1 MSTPDILAALTPVVD
16 AFERLGIAYH
26 IGGSVA
32 SSAYGFARATLDVDL
47 VADVQ
52 VAHVQPLVA
61 LLQEAYYI
69 DREMVQEAIR
79 HRSSFNVIHLDT
91 MIKVDVFILK
101 PQPYHQEAFRRAR
114 RDTLVDTLVEE
125 EPAREFYLASPE
137 DVILNKLD
145 WFRLGGGVSDRQWN
159 DVLGVLK
166 VQASSLDLVYLRRWA
181 AELGLTGLLDRAF
194 NEAGIT

>member
-1 MSTPDILAALTPVVD
+1 MMSTPDILAALTPVVD

-32 SSAYGFARATLDVDL
+32 SSAYGIARATLDVDL

-52 VAHVQPLVA
+52 AAHVQPLVA

-69 DREMVQEAIR
+69 DREMVQEAVR

-101 PQPYHQEAFRRAR
+101 LQPYAQESFRRAR
-114 RDTLVDTLVEE
+114 RDTLVED
-125 EPAREFYLASPE
+125 EPAHEFYLATPE

-166 VQASSLDLVYLRRWA
+166 VQALSLDLSYLRRWA
-181 AELGLTGLLDRAF
+181 AELGLTELLDRAF

>member
-1 MSTPDILAALTPVVD
+1 MMSIPDILAALTPVVD

-32 SSAYGFARATLDVDL
+32 SSAYGIARATLDIDL
-47 VADVQ
+47 VADMQ
-52 VAHVQPLVA
+52 MTHVQLLVA

-101 PQPYHQEAFRRAR
+101 PQPYAQESFRRAR
-114 RDTLVDTLVEE
+114 RDTLVEE

-137 DVILNKLD
+137 DVILHKLD

-166 VQASSLDLVYLRRWA
+166 VQALSLDLAYLRRWA

-194 NEAGIT
+194 NEAGVT